1 MQYHT
6 DRIANNMAFGKRVA
20 GKRNSSVGPSWGIE
34 LTTPSHHDQTLY
46 HPATSRSFSVI
57 DDICDRT
64 CHKVLFYVA
73 NNVL

>member
-20 GKRNSSVGPSWGIE
+20 GKRNSSVGPSWGID
-34 LTTPSHHDQTLY
+34 LTTHRTMTRRSTTQLHLAPSVSLM
-46 HPATSRSFSVI
+46 
-57 DDICDRT
+57 ICDRT